1 MPVPTSSIDL
11 TGGEFV
17 ERSWRCTARGGR
29 YLAVGFADDDE
40 NGMTGRPLRMACIGN
55 IDIVAVMVA
64 WADSVDPG
72 MRRFGFNPFG
82 RDVADEIHADLLRMV
97 ADGSI
102 RPSIGRRVAM
112 EEAGAALDEHRGRR
126 VTGSDR
132 GRDGPVS
139 ATGCRAMP
147 PTPLTTPGAT
157 PSSTAH
163 RSRPQRGGPCRQAAG
178 PGDADRWRPASVV
191 KAAVRQAGSSD
202 LGSDSYREPL
212 GVFLRSCEA
221 EAELTTFGRI
231 LVTKMLSAALANR
244 IELHHWAQ
252 DHPAIRRETIA
263 SPWIIVGLPRTG
275 TSVLSNL
282 LGLDPM
288 ARPLRQWEAAH
299 LIPPPT
305 LEGAEE
311 DPRIARTAK
320 ELEGL
325 MRLNP
330 PLRAM
335 HPFGA
340 TLAQECV
347 SLFMYDVRTLAL
359 ETQAHVPTYARWL
372 EQADMAPA
380 YAQHKLALQA
390 LQSAQPTERWILKTP
405 NHLWHL
411 EALVAAYPDAR
422 IIWTHRDPGPVVTSL
437 ASLANAGQRPLTSR
451 ADPRPAAEEWKRK
464 CAFALGSAVAL
475 TRPPRTGGASTS
487 TTTT

>member
-1 MPVPTSSIDL
+1 VSPPPSTSTPPVEYTWRDSELTSPTL
-11 TGGEFV
+11 
-17 ERSWRCTARGGR
+17 RA
-29 YLAVGFADDDE
+29 LNAVGNAVKRL
-40 NGMTGRPLRMACIGN
+40 GRE
-55 IDIVAVMVA
+55 V
-64 WADSVDPG
+64 
-72 MRRFGFNPFG
+72 
-82 RDVADEIHADLLRMV
+82 
-97 ADGSI
+97 
-102 RPSIGRRVAM
+102 PSLAPEG
-112 EEAGAALDEHRGRR
+112 
-126 VTGSDR
+126 
-132 GRDGPVS
+132 
-139 ATGCRAMP
+139 
-147 PTPLTTPGAT
+147 
-157 PSSTAH
+157 
-163 RSRPQRGGPCRQAAG
+163 
-178 PGDADRWRPASVV
+178 VV
-191 KAAVRQAGSSD
+191 RAAVNQAGSGD

-212 GVFLRSCEA
+212 EVFLRSCGT

-244 IELHHWAQ
+244 IELHRWAAE
-252 DHPAIRRETIA
+252 HPAVRQETIDR
-263 SPWIIVGLPRTG
+263 PWIIVGLPRTG

-282 LGLDPM
+282 VGLDPM

-320 ELEGL
+320 ELDGL
-325 MRLNP
+325 MKLNP
-330 PLRAM
+330 PLKAM

-347 SLFMYDVRTLAL
+347 SLFMYDIRTLAL

-372 EQADMAPA
+372 EHADMAPA

-390 LQSAQPTERWILKTP
+390 LQSAQPTGRWILKTP

-411 EALVAAYPDAR
+411 EALLATYPDAR

-464 CAFALGSAVAL
+464 CAFALGSAVAYDQAAGDGWCQHL
-475 TRPPRTGGASTS
+475 HYVDLMADPIAAVRGLYQRVGETLSDLHVRRMEAFLEHRPQDVFGHHRYDPADFGWTYAGLSEEFAEYRARYRVAPEVH
-487 TTTT
+487 

>member
-1 MPVPTSSIDL
+1 VTAPATGTVEFTWRDSELTSPPL
-11 TGGEFV
+11 
-17 ERSWRCTARGGR
+17 RA
-29 YLAVGFADDDE
+29 LNAVGS
-40 NGMTGRPLRMACIGN
+40 TI
-55 IDIVAVMVA
+55 
-64 WADSVDPG
+64 
-72 MRRFGFNPFG
+72 RRLG
-82 RDVADEIHADLLRMV
+82 RDV
-97 ADGSI
+97 
-102 RPSIGRRVAM
+102 PS
-112 EEAGAALDEHRGRR
+112 LD
-126 VTGSDR
+126 
-132 GRDGPVS
+132 P
-139 ATGCRAMP
+139 
-147 PTPLTTPGAT
+147 
-157 PSSTAH
+157 
-163 RSRPQRGGPCRQAAG
+163 
-178 PGDADRWRPASVV
+178 
-191 KAAVRQAGSSD
+191 AAVVRAATKKAGSND

-212 GVFLRSCEA
+212 EVFLASCEA

-231 LVTKMLSAALANR
+231 LITKMLAAALTNR
-244 IELHHWAQ
+244 IELHRWAL
-252 DHPAIRRETIA
+252 DHPAVAKESID

-275 TSVLSNL
+275 TSLLSML

-311 DPRIARTAK
+311 DPRIALTAK
-320 ELEGL
+320 ELNGL
-325 MRLNP
+325 MKLNP
-330 PLRAM
+330 PLKAM

-372 EQADMAPA
+372 ERADMAPA

-390 LQSAQPTERWILKTP
+390 LQAAQPTERWILKTP

-411 EALVAAYPDAR
+411 DALLAAYPDAR

-464 CAFALGSAVAL
+464 CAFALSSAVAYDERTAEGWCQHL
-475 TRPPRTGGASTS
+475 SYGALIDDPLSAVRRLYATFGDEVSDLHARRMEAFLEQRPQDAFGHHRYDPADFGWTYAGLAEEFAGYTS
-487 TTTT
+487 RYQVATESR

>member
-1 MPVPTSSIDL
+1 VTAPATGTVEFTWRDSELTSPPL
-11 TGGEFV
+11 
-17 ERSWRCTARGGR
+17 RA
-29 YLAVGFADDDE
+29 LNAVGS
-40 NGMTGRPLRMACIGN
+40 TI
-55 IDIVAVMVA
+55 
-64 WADSVDPG
+64 
-72 MRRFGFNPFG
+72 RRLG
-82 RDVADEIHADLLRMV
+82 RDV
-97 ADGSI
+97 
-102 RPSIGRRVAM
+102 PS
-112 EEAGAALDEHRGRR
+112 LD
-126 VTGSDR
+126 
-132 GRDGPVS
+132 P
-139 ATGCRAMP
+139 
-147 PTPLTTPGAT
+147 
-157 PSSTAH
+157 
-163 RSRPQRGGPCRQAAG
+163 
-178 PGDADRWRPASVV
+178 
-191 KAAVRQAGSSD
+191 AAVVRAATKKAGSND

-212 GVFLRSCEA
+212 EVFLASCEA

-231 LVTKMLSAALANR
+231 LITKMLAAALTNR
-244 IELHHWAQ
+244 IELHRWAL
-252 DHPAIRRETIA
+252 DHPAVAKESID

-275 TSVLSNL
+275 TSLLSML

-311 DPRIARTAK
+311 DPRIALTAK
-320 ELEGL
+320 ELNGL
-325 MRLNP
+325 MKLNP
-330 PLRAM
+330 PLKAM

-372 EQADMAPA
+372 ERADMAPA

-390 LQSAQPTERWILKTP
+390 LQAAQPTERWILKTP

-411 EALVAAYPDAR
+411 DALLAAYPDAR

-464 CAFALGSAVAL
+464 CAFALSSAVAYDERTAEGWCQHL
-475 TRPPRTGGASTS
+475 SYGALIDDPLSAVRELYATFGDEVSDLHARRMEAFLEQRPQDAFGHHRYDPADFGWTYAGLAEEFAGYTS
-487 TTTT
+487 RYQVATESR